1 MNNLNFPSLQNIE
14 KLNGKTILITG
25 SSRGIGL
32 GIAKFLKANTKIN
45 IITTGT
51 APAAQ
56 YEMMGH
62 FDREFLDYKQ
72 VHYYPMNINNFES
85 VEFVLNNIY
94 NKFGSIDILVNN
106 AGVGNFKPFTELTME
121 DFESTMH
128 TNFKAAFNLTKQVI
142 DKMISNRDGMI
153 VNISSIAHY
162 EKFKNSSLYAA
173 SKSALS
179 SFAKVVREE
188 VREHNIKV
196 TNVFPG
202 ATKTDIWGA
211 SSIEKYGERMMSIEE
226 LGNVIGM
233 NIVMNYIYDLMIEDI
248 TIRPVLGDL

>member
-1 MNNLNFPSLQNIE
+1 MSISNFPSLQNIDRL
-14 KLNGKTILITG
+14 KGKTILITG

-32 GIAKFLKANTKIN
+32 GIAKFLKSNTQIN

-62 FDREFLDYKQ
+62 FDREFLDYQQ

-94 NKFGSIDILVNN
+94 TKFESIDILVNN
-106 AGVGNFKPFTELTME
+106 AGVGNFKPFTEMTMN

-128 TNFKAAFNLTKQVI
+128 TNFKSAFNLTKLVI
-142 DKMISNRDGMI
+142 DKMIANRDGMI

-173 SKSALS
+173 SKSALAN
-179 SFAKVVREE
+179 FAKVIREE
-188 VREHNIKV
+188 VREHNVKV
-196 TNVFPG
+196 TNIYPG
-202 ATKTDIWGA
+202 ATKTDIWET
-211 SSIEKYGERMMSIEE
+211 SSIEKFGERMMSTEE

-248 TIRPVLGDL
+248 TIRPILGDL